1 MTEYNLLQSAVPRPM
16 ESTLPIGSWKLKR
29 NSQRL
34 YWQCENKDGGG
45 IYMAAT
51 IQENLVMT
59 AKNDKSATERV
70 KKRKTIKELFNG
82 FHGNYIP
89 IEIDWGNP
97 VGKEIC

>member
-1 MTEYNLLQSAVPRPM
+1 
-16 ESTLPIGSWKLKR
+16 
-29 NSQRL
+29 
-34 YWQCENKDGGG
+34 
-45 IYMAAT
+45 MAAT

-89 IEIDWGNP
+89 IEIDW
-97 VGKEIC
+97 EILLEKRYADWLRNNILVTDNV

>member
-1 MTEYNLLQSAVPRPM
+1 
-16 ESTLPIGSWKLKR
+16 
-29 NSQRL
+29 
-34 YWQCENKDGGG
+34 
-45 IYMAAT
+45 MAAT
-51 IQENLVMT
+51 NQENLVMT